1 MIVKNN
7 MKNKIIIVIDKG
19 CVQNV
24 YSNSNF
30 RIDVN
35 IIDLDSQD
43 EDDIKRKEKQL
54 EEIEGNL
61 DFKDIL

>member
-1 MIVKNN
+1 